1 MSRTRTLPAV
11 IAAAAVGLDLLAP
24 AAHADPTPPAGQNL
38 QQVQEADQAQAQQ
51 AAANQSEWGKI
62 AEYFCSLDGQT
73 PAINPQQSLT
83 GARDQFSDAGITA
96 YDDAIRTFPVTYLD
110 DPYIIARQVTM
121 GPLSDGSYQAPFGAT
136 KADVLRQWRYN
147 VCEVD
152 AYRTNWVAALK
163 KITEQLSTGLKPGL
177 TTEAA
182 LRSFYEQKMETIVTV
197 LKAEQARHGFDT
209 DW

>member
-1 MSRTRTLPAV
+1 MSRTRTLPV
-11 IAAAAVGLDLLAP
+11 VVAAAAVGLGLLAS

-38 QQVQEADQAQAQQ
+38 QQVEKGEQAQAQQ
-51 AAANQSEWGKI
+51 VTANRSEWVKI
-62 AEYFCSLDGQT
+62 AEYFCSLDGHT
-73 PAINPQQSLT
+73 PAINPQQSLA

-96 YDDAIRTFPVTYLD
+96 YDDAVRTSPLTYLD
-110 DPYIIARQVTM
+110 DPIIIARQVTM
-121 GPLSDGSYQAPFGAT
+121 SPFSDSSYQAPAGAT

-152 AYRTNWVAALK
+152 AYRAQWVAVVK
-163 KITEQLSTGLKPGL
+163 KLTEQLGTGLKPGL

-182 LRSFYEQKMETIVTV
+182 LRHFYDQKMETIVTV
-197 LKAEQARHGFDT
+197 LKAEQTRHGFDT